1 VIEKRYKILCS
12 LRGGFCGILEE
23 MEEKPYRY
31 LVFDLIF
38 FIATIGLCLLISPI
52 GLKDNHGVSYYEHYG
67 LPLIPYAVGFFAVA
81 FTTFLVARS
90 LPRSNHKIINLKYV
104 LYAVSIL
111 VFGVLATP
119 DYINSFFNWAHILV
133 SSILFIIEFVLAIWL
148 AIIELKDKINVPLVL
163 LLFVTGLL
171 AFSSNI
177 NWTRYLFTSEVAFQ
191 IIFFFILVRTA
202 RKVKLF
208 G

>member
-1 VIEKRYKILCS
+1 
-12 LRGGFCGILEE
+12 

-31 LVFDLIF
+31 LVLDLAF
-38 FIATIGLCLLISPI
+38 FIATIGICLLISPI

-67 LPLIPYAVGFFAVA
+67 LPLIPYVLGFFAVA
-81 FTTFLVARS
+81 VLNFQVARL
-90 LPRSNHKIINLKYV
+90 LPRSNHKLRNLKYV
-104 LYAVSIL
+104 FYTISVL

-119 DYINSFFNWAHILV
+119 DYINSFFNLAHMIV
-133 SSILFIIEFVLAIWL
+133 STILFIIEFILGIWL
-148 AIIELKDKINVPLVL
+148 ATFELKDKINLSLVL

-171 AFSSNI
+171 AFASNI

-191 IIFFFILVRTA
+191 IIFFFIFVRTA
-202 RKVKLF
+202 SKVKLF